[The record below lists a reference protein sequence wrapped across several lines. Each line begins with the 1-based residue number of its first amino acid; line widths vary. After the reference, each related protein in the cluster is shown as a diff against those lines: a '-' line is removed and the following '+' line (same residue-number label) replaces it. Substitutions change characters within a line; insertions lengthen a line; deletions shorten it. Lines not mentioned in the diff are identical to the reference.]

1 MDWATFVGM
10 VGDDARYQALLIAA
24 TGLLL
29 AVLLSWSARK
39 LLARLAARTE
49 TELDDII
56 VAQLGGPIALSI
68 AFTGFWFAVERLELR
83 DPYPYAIRGV
93 LLSGVVIWWSSAIQH
108 VITSFLEVLAKHQ
121 NDLSLVKPRTLPLF
135 DIIGKVVVYV
145 GALYFF
151 FLAWKVDLTAWVA
164 SAGILGVAVGF
175 GAQETIA
182 NLIAGVSI
190 LTDGPFR
197 IGDWLLLSNGE
208 RGQVQEVGLRTTR
221 MLTLDG
227 VEIVVPNRMLS
238 EAMVVNESG
247 GPAENARIAVN
258 IGVAYGSDID
268 KVREVLLACPEKSA
282 YVATTPAPTVQFVEF
297 GDSSLN
303 FRLLVWAP
311 PSKRMNVLDELN
323 TAVYKGLAAAKIEIP
338 FPQRDLHVRSWDGK
352 AAMPRH
358 EEPPS

>member
-10 VGDDARYQALLIAA
+10 VGDDVRYQALLIAT

-29 AVLLSWSARK
+29 AALLSWSARK

-49 TELDDII
+49 TELDDIV
-56 VAQLGGPIALSI
+56 VAQLGGPIALSV
-68 AFTGFWFAVERLELR
+68 AFTGFWFAIDRLQLPE
-83 DPYPYAIRGV
+83 PYPYVIRGI
-93 LLSGVVIWWSSAIQH
+93 LLSGVVVWWSTAAAH

-121 NDLSLVKPRTLPLF
+121 DELSIVKPRTLPLF

-151 FLAWKVDLTAWVA
+151 FLAWRVDLTAWVA
-164 SAGILGVAVGF
+164 SAGILGIAVGF

-182 NLIAGVSI
+182 NLIAGLSI
-190 LTDGPFR
+190 LSDGPFR
-197 IGDWLLLSNGE
+197 IGDWLLLENGE
-208 RGQVQEVGLRTTR
+208 RGQVKEVGLRTTR
-221 MLTLDG
+221 MHTLDG

-247 GPAENARIAVN
+247 GLANQARIAIK

-268 KVREVLLACPEKSA
+268 KVREVLLSCPAKSQF
-282 YVATTPAPTVQFVEF
+282 VAETPAPAVQFVEF

-303 FRLLVWAP
+303 FRLLVWAHP
-311 PSKRMNVLDELN
+311 GKRMNVLDELN
-323 TAVYKGLAAAKIEIP
+323 TAVYKSLAAAKIEIP
-338 FPQRDLHVRSWDGK
+338 FPQRDLHVRSWDGR
-352 AAMPRH
+352 AGMPSRG
-358 EEPPS
+358 EPPA